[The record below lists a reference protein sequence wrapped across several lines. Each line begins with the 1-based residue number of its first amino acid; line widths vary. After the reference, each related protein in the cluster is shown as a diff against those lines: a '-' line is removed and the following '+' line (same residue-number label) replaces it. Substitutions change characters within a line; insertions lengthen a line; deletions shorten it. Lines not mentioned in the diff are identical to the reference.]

1 MGKITKVLIHY
12 EKGVL
17 TDETAGLLGNADEN
31 DLRILVA
38 LLMLVDPNTAIAS
51 TSELAEKLGIAQ
63 AEVDASLK
71 FWRGAGVLSAAG
83 NKNAGK
89 ASAKEGRTE
98 SPKAGTVSSGQSA
111 HRGGAL
117 ERSGALENYSSAE
130 LAELMERRRVSAEF
144 VDEAQRIVG
153 KVFRAYDTGILVGI
167 VDQLG
172 FEEEAVLAI
181 LAYGV
186 RRGKKTLRYAEQVAM
201 AMYDDGLT
209 DTHSVME
216 RISRI
221 ERSGE
226 IISKIRALFG
236 ASDRE
241 MTATE
246 KRMFTAWTEKY
257 AYDMDV
263 IRLAYDITVDTIQKP
278 VPKYT
283 NSILEKWH
291 AEGLHT
297 VRDVEQ
303 YIDRNRSD
311 RSGES
316 SSKSYDVE
324 DFFEAAL
331 QRSYEN
337 LQ

>member
-1 MGKITKVLIHY
+1 MGKLTKVWIQY
-12 EKGVL
+12 EKGAL
-17 TDETAGLLGNADEN
+17 DAETAGLLREADEG
-31 DLRILVA
+31 DLRVLSA
-38 LLMLVDPNTAIAS
+38 LLLLADPKTGIVPV
-51 TSELAEKLGIAQ
+51 TELASFLEMNQGD
-63 AEVDASLK
+63 VDASLK
-71 FWRGAGVLSAAG
+71 FWRGAGLLSASVGKQKEKKAAESTDDGRKSSAG
-83 NKNAGK
+83 
-89 ASAKEGRTE
+89 RQT
-98 SPKAGTVSSGQSA
+98 A
-111 HRGGAL
+111 HREGAL
-117 ERSGALENYSSAE
+117 ERSGTLTNYSSAE

-153 KVFRAYDTGILVGI
+153 KVFRTYDTGILVGI

-186 RRGKKTLRYAEQVAM
+186 RRGKRTLRYAEQVAM
-201 AMYDDGLT
+201 AMYDEGLT
-209 DTHSVME
+209 DTQSVME

-226 IISKIRALFG
+226 IVSKIRALFG
-236 ASDRE
+236 AADRE

-246 KRMFTAWTEKY
+246 KKMFTQWTEKL
-257 AYDMDV
+257 DFDLDV

-283 NSILEKWH
+283 NGILEKWH
-291 AEGLHT
+291 GEGLRT
-297 VRDVEQ
+297 ASQVQEYLEKSRGS
-303 YIDRNRSD
+303 RK
-311 RSGES
+311 GETTA
-316 SSKSYDVE
+316 KSYDVE

-337 LQ
+337 LK

>member
-1 MGKITKVLIHY
+1 MGKLTKLQICYERGSLSDQMVSLLI
-12 EKGVL
+12 E
-17 TDETAGLLGNADEN
+17 ADEG
-31 DLRILVA
+31 DLRVLSA
-38 LLMLVDPNTAIAS
+38 LLL
-51 TSELAEKLGIAQ
+51 LADKQTGIVSVADLPSVLNLSQ
-63 AEVDASLK
+63 AEVDASIK
-71 FWRGAGVLSAAG
+71 FWRGAGVVSAASE
-83 NKNAGK
+83 KQSKTEVTPQVAGSK
-89 ASAKEGRTE
+89 VAPTAI
-98 SPKAGTVSSGQSA
+98 PKQTA

-117 ERSGALENYSSAE
+117 ERSSTLTGYTSAE
-130 LAELMERRRVSAEF
+130 LAELMEKRRVSAGF
-144 VDEAQRIVG
+144 IDEAQQITG
-153 KVFRAYDTGILVGI
+153 KIFRTYDTGILVGI

-181 LAYGV
+181 LAYCV
-186 RRGKKTLRYAEQVAM
+186 RRGKKTLRYTEQVAM
-201 AMYDDGLT
+201 AMYDEGFT
-209 DTHSVME
+209 DTQSVMD

-226 IISKIRALFG
+226 TISKIRVLFG

-246 KRMFTAWTEKY
+246 KKLFTLWTEKY
-257 AYDMDV
+257 DYGMDV
-263 IRLAYDITVDTIQKP
+263 IRMAYDITVDTIQKP

-291 AEGLHT
+291 TENLHT
-297 VRDVEQ
+297 AEDVKA
-303 YIDRNRSD
+303 YIDRSKAD
-311 RSGES
+311 RGDGVTG
-316 SSKSYDVE
+316 KSYDVE